1 MNLTAKEAKRL
12 ARARKWLKQ
21 GKWLWVFFSGSIA
34 FLVLNLIALIL
45 SVRLLSQVAALEG
58 LTLADAL
65 NTQFSSIAPY
75 EKYDGLKV
83 LGQINLVQARF
94 AVEASLAAFVACA
107 LIVGAG
113 IFVVWS
119 QKRTYE
125 LTTKLADRLIELGE
139 LGDR

>member
-21 GKWLWVFFSGSIA
+21 SKWLWVT
-34 FLVLNLIALIL
+34 FLAMFGFPILSAIALIL
-45 SVRLLSQVAALEG
+45 SLRLLNQVATLEG
-58 LTLADAL
+58 MTVTDAL
-65 NTQFSSIAPY
+65 DSQSASIAPY

-83 LGQINLVQARF
+83 LGQINIVQARF
-94 AVEASLAAFVACA
+94 AVEASFLAVVLTALIAGAGAFV
-107 LIVGAG
+107 L
-113 IFVVWS
+113 WH